1 MRSTAVAGLALALV
15 AAGCGSSGHAAR
27 PGSAAPGARTAQ
39 VVGRAHSWRVVVRPA
54 GRLPAPV
61 QLPAVAPLA
70 PDGALVMGGLDS
82 ADASSSAIVRLRGGH
97 AAIAGQLPSAL
108 HDAAAAT

>member
-1 MRSTAVAGLALALV
+1 MRSTAVAAVALAL
-15 AAGCGSSGHAAR
+15 AGCGSSGHAAR
-27 PGSAAPGARTAQ
+27 PGSAPPTARAA
-39 VVGRAHSWRVVVRPA
+39 AHLARHPRSWRVVVRRA

-82 ADASSSAIVRLRGGH
+82 ADASSSAIVRVSGGH
-97 AAIAGQLPSAL
+97 AAL
-108 HDAAAAT
+108 